1 MDLILSNA
9 ELTWMFYALIFTCL
23 AKCVDRAKC
32 RRAWRY
38 RDKYWHRGVFAGGSM
53 RIWWLVACVAL
64 FDSAVVAQ
72 QSPPYS
78 SIDGAGG
85 AIQVVTGTFGSLG
98 HMRKLDITARAQ
110 DLCGSGAQS
119 CQLFC
124 SETSFGRYALGRK
137 PICRITYRCGAD
149 SVRSVEAAR
158 EEPILMRCPEQPAER
173 NKPALSS
180 VN

>member
-1 MDLILSNA
+1 
-9 ELTWMFYALIFTCL
+9 
-23 AKCVDRAKC
+23 
-32 RRAWRY
+32 
-38 RDKYWHRGVFAGGSM
+38 M
-53 RIWWLVACVAL
+53 RIWWIVACVAL
-64 FDSAVVAQ
+64 FGSSVVAQ
-72 QSPPYS
+72 QPQS
-78 SIDGAGG
+78 SLAMNREVG

-98 HMRKLDITARAQ
+98 HTHKLDITARVQ

-137 PICRITYRCGAD
+137 PICRITYRCGAG

-158 EEPILMRCPEQPAER
+158 EEPILMRCPEQPVER
-173 NKPALSS
+173 NNPALSS